1 MPIGNLSS
9 PHSHPCS
16 DQGLSQSMYHISVA
30 TRSGRC
36 QGKRGLGG
44 NGVGCCRGGQGGEGE
59 RARDRDPSLKRVF
72 YVGAEPK
79 KRFLWWGEAQYVF
92 LTQNPSF

>member
-9 PHSHPCS
+9 PHSQPCS
-16 DQGLSQSMYHISVA
+16 DQGLSPSMYRISVA

-36 QGKRGLGG
+36 QGKWGEWGRLLQGWAKGRG
-44 NGVGCCRGGQGGEGE
+44 RESKRQ
-59 RARDRDPSLKRVF
+59 RDPSLKRVF

-79 KRFLWWGEAQYVF
+79 KRFPWWGEAQYVF